1 MGVVV
6 GRVISIDGLCIV
18 NFNRKVVFIK
28 NLDVV
33 YEFYDRYFLDFLD
46 MFCCSK
52 YSFYLSIDINVLE
65 DIDDGLNLFFILII
79 VIDLGIFYYD
89 EELL

>member
-6 GRVISIDGLCIV
+6 GRVINIDGLFIV
-18 NFNRKVVFIK
+18 NFDRKVVYIK
-28 NLDVV
+28 YLDVV

-46 MFCCSK
+46 NMFCCSK

-79 VIDLGIFYYD
+79 VIDLGIFY
-89 EELL
+89 

>member
-18 NFNRKVVFIK
+18 NFNRKVVYIK
-28 NLDVV
+28 YVGVD
-33 YEFYDRYFLDFLD
+33 EFYDRYFLDFLD